1 VVELLVLDFAGVCT
15 LGPNELE
22 ATVSLAESV
31 RPQCVE
37 VVDAAKAAG
46 ITVAILSNE
55 VSYEWAETVPLLR
68 QVDHVI
74 ACTDNGILKPDRR
87 AFERALYVAGT
98 AAEAT
103 LVVDDDEDNV
113 RVAAS
118 LGTHAIHFNVSDPDR
133 SWKQIAE
140 LLEFEP

>member
-15 LGPNELE
+15 LGPSELE
-22 ATVSLAESV
+22 APVSLAETV
-31 RPQCVE
+31 RPRCTE
-37 VVDAAKAAG
+37 VVDAAQAAG

-55 VSYEWAETVPLLR
+55 LSHDWAESVPLLG

-103 LVVDDDEDNV
+103 LLVDDHEDNV

-118 LGTHAIHFNVSDPDR
+118 LGIQVVHFEVADPDR
-133 SWKQIAE
+133 SWKEVAQHLE
-140 LLEFEP
+140 LEP

>member
-1 VVELLVLDFAGVCT
+1 MIELLVLDFAGVCT
-15 LGPNELE
+15 LAPSELN
-22 ATVSLAESV
+22 APVLLAESV

-37 VVDAAKAAG
+37 VVKAAQTAG

-55 VSYEWAETVPLLR
+55 VSREWAESVPLLR

-87 AFERALYVAGT
+87 AFERALYVSGKT
-98 AAEAT
+98 AEAT
-103 LVVDDDEDNV
+103 LLVDDHEDNV

-118 LGTHAIHFNVSDPDR
+118 IGIQTVHFDVADADR
-133 SWKQIAE
+133 SWKQVAQ
-140 LLEFEP
+140 LLEL